1 MSYLNN
7 MNFSSGVPVYYGS
20 DAAMAAETPPQYLEE
35 AEQLVQSIK
44 KFNIHHEATLESHGV
59 TDQALAI
66 ERWLESY
73 RRGQTA
79 ARKLSENGLEML
91 EEMSKRLHEA
101 VAEMQRYEGEGGN
114 PATKSQQAEID
125 NLTHAMKKVE
135 QLSKQIHDASFVQTP
150 SNMNGNANETNK

>member
-1 MSYLNN
+1 MTYFNN
-7 MNFSSGVPVYYGS
+7 MNFSPRKPLYYGG
-20 DAAMAAETPPQYLEE
+20 DAAFAAETMPQYLEE
-35 AEQLVQSIK
+35 AEKLVQSIK
-44 KFNIHHEATLESHGV
+44 KFNLHHEDTLATHGIN
-59 TDQALAI
+59 DQALAI

-79 ARKLSENGLEML
+79 AKKLSENGLEML
-91 EEMSKRLHEA
+91 DEMSKRLHEA

-135 QLSKQIHDASFVQTP
+135 QLSHQINDASFVQSS
-150 SNMNGNANETNK
+150 SNSNETTQ